1 MNIIKVQTKLLTSP
15 KTPCDPETVSE
26 AKKGLTNEKCSY

>member
-1 MNIIKVQTKLLTSP
+1 MNIIKIQTKLLTS
-15 KTPCDPETVSE
+15 PCDPETVSE